1 MLHTLTLNI
10 IHDEPVSQPGTYP
23 TSINAHSLDSIFYH
37 HPGIP
42 DSPGAKGDWLVS
54 SHRWSGNERL
64 CIEFPSGKRVLG
76 GGEDPPT
83 TTKKNRLHMF
93 QPISRESRGGVFHQ
107 SLRQDENR
115 FSLPFKLKVYPA
127 AVEFTLDGGGN
138 RPKDDDGWL
147 DFREVFVAPR
157 SAKVLRDLFTFP
169 FPPNG
174 INRDPLR

>member
-1 MLHTLTLNI
+1 MLHTLTVNI

-83 TTKKNRLHMF
+83 TTKKTGSTCSSQYPGRAGAAFFINPWGRTK
-93 QPISRESRGGVFHQ
+93 IVFHYH
-107 SLRQDENR
+107 SSWKSTRPPWNSPSTAGAIAPKTTTVGWIFGKFLLRQGRRR
-115 FSLPFKLKVYPA
+115 FCGTFSPF
-127 AVEFTLDGGGN
+127 
-138 RPKDDDGWL
+138 R
-147 DFREVFVAPR
+147 
-157 SAKVLRDLFTFP
+157 
-169 FPPNG
+169 FPPTE
-174 INRDPLR
+174 